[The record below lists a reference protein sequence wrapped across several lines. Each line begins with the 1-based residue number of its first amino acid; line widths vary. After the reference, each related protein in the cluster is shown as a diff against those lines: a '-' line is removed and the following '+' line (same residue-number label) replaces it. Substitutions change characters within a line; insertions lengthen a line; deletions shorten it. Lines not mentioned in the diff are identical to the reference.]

1 MEDILN
7 TALQIIEF
15 VLLIGVLAFLHE
27 LGHFLMA
34 KLGKIE
40 VVEFGLGFPPRMI
53 KLFTL
58 GGTLFSLNWIPFG
71 AFVKLKGEE
80 DPQAEGW
87 LTTSGPWARLGTLLG
102 GPVMNLLVGVLI
114 FSMVFMQTGAPNFS
128 KVSIYQVVSEAP
140 AGIAGIQPGDILVS
154 LNATPVQSIEQ
165 VRELVASNL
174 GKPVNIIL
182 DRNGE
187 IIEVSLTPRENP
199 PEGQGAIG
207 IMMANPYEP
216 VSFPKALASGAQ
228 ETAFQIA
235 QLLSLPGQLIKGT
248 IAPEEARVVG
258 PVGMYGIFSEAQALD
273 EETAS
278 QENPQ
283 IPAVFVLR
291 LAAIISVALGFGN
304 LLPLP
309 ALDGGRIVFI
319 LPELLFKKRVPPN
332 WEATIHG
339 VGFILLILLMVWIT
353 FQDIIN
359 PITIP

>member
-1 MEDILN
+1 MEGILN
-7 TALQIIEF
+7 TALQILEF

-40 VVEFGLGFPPRMI
+40 VVEFGMGFPPRMV

-80 DPQAEGW
+80 NPQAEGW
-87 LTTSGPWARLGTLLG
+87 LTTAGPWARLGTLLG

-114 FSMVFMQTGAPNFS
+114 FSMVFMQTGAPNYS
-128 KVSIYQVVSEAP
+128 KVSIYQVVSDSPAAT
-140 AGIAGIQPGDILVS
+140 AGILPSDILVS
-154 LNATPVQSIEQ
+154 LNSTPIQSIEHM
-165 VRELVASNL
+165 RELVAQNL
-174 GKPVNIIL
+174 GKPVTITLNRNNEPL
-182 DRNGE
+182 D
-187 IIEVSLTPRENP
+187 VTLTPRENP

-207 IMMANPYEP
+207 IVMSNPYEP
-216 VSFPKALASGAQ
+216 VSFSKALSIGAQ
-228 ETAFQIA
+228 ETAYQIG

-258 PVGMYGIFSEAQALD
+258 PVGMYGIFSEAQAMD
-273 EETAS
+273 QQTSS
-278 QENPQ
+278 QESPTF
-283 IPAVFVLR
+283 PAVFVLR
-291 LAAIISVALGFGN
+291 LAATISIALGFGN

-319 LPELLFKKRVPPN
+319 LPELIFRKRVPPS

-339 VGFILLILLMVWIT
+339 IGFILLLILMVWIT

-359 PITIP
+359 PISIP